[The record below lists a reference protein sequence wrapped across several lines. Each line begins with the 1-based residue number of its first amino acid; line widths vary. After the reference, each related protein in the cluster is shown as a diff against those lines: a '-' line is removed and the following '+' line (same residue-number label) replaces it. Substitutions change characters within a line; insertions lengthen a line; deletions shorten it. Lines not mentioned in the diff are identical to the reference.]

1 MTGPGRMIIWALAFS
16 LGLNIVLVGMVVS
29 HLSQGA
35 WTGPQAVAAPRFS
48 SPATHV
54 LQFDEKRLKLTPE
67 QRERFRE
74 IRDAWLE
81 SEKKAKE
88 TGVQRISRLSTL
100 LVRDNATTQTLQP
113 VFKDL
118 RDHSDDF
125 FVRLSQ
131 SIQAYRAA
139 LNPEQQVVFNQML
152 QERFNALQRFTRQ
165 RSSEFEQRILQAKA
179 RERKNENKKNEKQKG
194 KKGKNAKA
202 ETAARKQDGGDKNAD
217 KTRKTDAQDKGMSKE
232 KGKDNEKDK
241 ANQSSS
247 PAALSIA
254 TNH

>member
-1 MTGPGRMIIWALAFS
+1 MTNRLVIWALAFS

-29 HLSQGA
+29 HMTKGP
-35 WTGPQAVAAPRFS
+35 WTGQQAVAAPRLS

-67 QRERFRE
+67 QRDRFRE
-74 IRDAWLE
+74 IRDEWLE

-113 VFKDL
+113 VFRDL

-131 SIQAYRAA
+131 SIQAYRAE
-139 LNPEQQVVFNQML
+139 LDPGQRVVFNQML

-165 RSSEFEQRILQAKA
+165 RSSEFEQRIWQAKQ
-179 RERKNENKKNEKQKG
+179 RERKNENPKKNANQKG
-194 KKGKNAKA
+194 KK
-202 ETAARKQDGGDKNAD
+202 AARKTEGGEKNPDKNKKPNAPE
-217 KTRKTDAQDKGMSKE
+217 KNKGGEKE
-232 KGKDNEKDK
+232 KVPNPP
-241 ANQSSS
+241 AT
-247 PAALSIA
+247 PAAEKR
-254 TNH
+254 